1 MSAKL
6 KIKQAILVE
15 GKYDK
20 IKLQQLVDAPIFTTD
35 GFSVFSSGQKAK
47 LLRRLALSDGLIILT
62 DSDPAG
68 FVIRNKLKGMLPKE
82 KVVHIYA
89 PQISGKEKRKKEPSK
104 EGKIGVEGINDD
116 VLLNLFKKANISSQP
131 IVINNPLTSVD
142 MFTLELSGT
151 PNAKQNKKKL
161 LKSLDLPEFLSTS
174 SLISYI
180 NSSMTKDEFYKYCDN
195 LFTNL

>member
-1 MSAKL
+1 MPKRRANGEGNIRKR
-6 KIKQAILVE
+6 KDGRWEGRYTVGHDPETGKAIIKNVLGKTQAE
-15 GKYDK
+15 
-20 IKLQQLVDAPIFTTD
+20 
-35 GFSVFSSGQKAK
+35 
-47 LLRRLALSDGLIILT
+47 
-62 DSDPAG
+62 
-68 FVIRNKLKGMLPKE
+68 
-82 KVVHIYA
+82 
-89 PQISGKEKRKKEPSK
+89 GKEKRKKEPSK

-116 VLLNLFKKANISSQP
+116 ILLELFKKANISSQP

-161 LKSLDLPEFLSTS
+161 LKSLNLPEFLSTS

>member
-1 MSAKL
+1 MRSD
-6 KIKQAILVE
+6 ISQAFE
-15 GKYDK
+15 
-20 IKLQQLVDAPIFTTD
+20 LQE
-35 GFSVFSSGQKAK
+35 
-47 LLRRLALSDGLIILT
+47 
-62 DSDPAG
+62 
-68 FVIRNKLKGMLPKE
+68 KE
-82 KVVHIYA
+82 HK
-89 PQISGKEKRKKEPSK
+89 SGKIMVAGTSCRMVSFKNFEDEIARNGLEIIEKEPSK

-116 VLLNLFKKANISSQP
+116 ILLELFKKANISSQP